1 MATLLTFRDKLG
13 DEQAKKLPSVL
24 NDVCKDVMV
33 LYCSSN
39 LAIVQMDT
47 TSYTLL
53 GDKILAGNG
62 YEIQN
67 MIITHL
73 EGKDV
78 Y

>member
-1 MATLLTFRDKLG
+1 
-13 DEQAKKLPSVL
+13 
-24 NDVCKDVMV
+24 MV

-53 GDKILAGNG
+53 GDKILEGNG